1 MFNFKALIS
10 FKNKKMDF
18 SFETHSNRIVL
29 FGKSGSGKSTILKI
43 IAGFFK
49 VESGFIKLN
58 DKIILS
64 TEESIYIPT
73 NKRNFGYLP
82 QEYTLF
88 PNLNVMDNILYGVKV
103 KNLNKSKQEIDYII
117 NKLEISDLLDKTPS
131 KLSGGE
137 RQRVA
142 LARILLINP
151 ELLLLD
157 EPFSALDISIR
168 NNLRDMVIEITEEL
182 KIPAIF
188 VTHDLEDAYIFGDE
202 IIVVDNGKI
211 LEFGTKK
218 SIYNSP
224 KYYETATLIDFKNI
238 WTKKEASTFMP
249 LNKFENKEFEFIA
262 IRPENIMIL
271 RNDRPV
277 KSALTDTNLEVK
289 VEKIYQR
296 GRYVQILT
304 KNLNNTYFV
313 INLPEHAFLKQEI
326 ELNSNIK
333 ISLKTESIILL
344 NNKENLYA

>member
-1 MFNFKALIS
+1 
-10 FKNKKMDF
+10 
-18 SFETHSNRIVL
+18 
-29 FGKSGSGKSTILKI
+29 
-43 IAGFFK
+43 
-49 VESGFIKLN
+49 
-58 DKIILS
+58 
-64 TEESIYIPT
+64 
-73 NKRNFGYLP
+73 
-82 QEYTLF
+82 
-88 PNLNVMDNILYGVKV
+88 MDNILYGVKV
-103 KNLNKSKQEIDYII
+103 KNLNKSKHEIDYII

-344 NNKENLYA
+344 NKKENLYD